1 MAATPGMGGKGK
13 RQQAARKQD
22 AEFAHELFP
31 CDWQQGPLQSG
42 SMADPKPWIFVRG
55 SVGWSISNLGR
66 TALSK
71 TRKRGRKRLR

>member
-31 CDWQQGPLQSG
+31 CGRLQGLLRSG
-42 SMADPKPWIFVRG
+42 SVADAMPRVAVLVVPAGRYG
-55 SVGWSISNLGR
+55 S
-66 TALSK
+66 
-71 TRKRGRKRLR
+71 